1 MNAYIIILVIIT
13 QGTYVCDVYTNEK
26 SVVNNLINN
35 NNNSYYT
42 ATIITNNN
50 AKYS

>member
-35 NNNSYYT
+35 NSYYT